1 MLSLKKLDRL
11 FAKYN
16 INPAEDQFLAML
28 HEAARLKTEVT
39 VPEVEWTPEEMQDA
53 LHGKKPLFA
62 SRFIH
67 VPREEFLRVFAAI
80 RAVADESIPSGD
92 PCLNIPEPEA
102 FFTQDTLDALAK
114 YPDALWDRIEEAG
127 MDLTFAELY
136 FVPVTAF
143 AMRVFLDDAATEA
156 SRAFDRM
163 VPDTVH
169 FKRSITCPVCGTR
182 ASMAAVGA
190 TQNRGNVK
198 RLYCACCGA
207 DWQFERIRCAVCGDE
222 ATSELQYVH
231 LEGDDK
237 HRLHVCSACDST
249 VATVF
254 GAESEDF
261 DPDFESWRCA
271 ELMVAYAQTRGQ
283 AQQDASQAGNA

>member
-62 SRFIH
+62 SRFIQ

-127 MDLTFAELY
+127 MDLTLAELY

-261 DPDFESWRCA
+261 DPDFES
-271 ELMVAYAQTRGQ
+271 
-283 AQQDASQAGNA
+283 

>member
-67 VPREEFLRVFAAI
+67 VSREEFLRVFAAI

-127 MDLTFAELY
+127 MDLTPAELY

>member
-28 HEAARLKTEVT
+28 REAARLKTEVT
-39 VPEVEWTPEEMQDA
+39 APEVQWTPEEMQDA

-62 SRFIH
+62 SRFIQI
-67 VPREEFLRVFAAI
+67 PREEFLRVFAAI
-80 RAVADESIPSGD
+80 RAVADASVPSGD

-102 FFTQDTLDALAK
+102 FFTQDTLNALAK

-127 MDLTFAELY
+127 MDLTLAELY

-237 HRLHVCSACDST
+237 HRLHVCKACESS

-271 ELMVAYAQTRGQ
+271 ELMVAYAQMREQ
-283 AQQDASQAGNA
+283 AQKDASKTGNA

>member
-53 LHGKKPLFA
+53 LHGKKPLLA

-127 MDLTFAELY
+127 MDLTLAELY

>member
-67 VPREEFLRVFAAI
+67 VPQEEFLRVFAAI

-127 MDLTFAELY
+127 MDLTLAELY

-283 AQQDASQAGNA
+283 AQKDASKAGNA

>member
-1 MLSLKKLDRL
+1 
-11 FAKYN
+11 
-16 INPAEDQFLAML
+16 
-28 HEAARLKTEVT
+28 
-39 VPEVEWTPEEMQDA
+39 MQDA

-67 VPREEFLRVFAAI
+67 VPREEFLRVFSAI

-127 MDLTFAELY
+127 MDLTLAELY

-283 AQQDASQAGNA
+283 AQKDASKAGNA

>member
-28 HEAARLKTEVT
+28 RETARLKTEVT
-39 VPEVEWTPEEMQDA
+39 VSGVEWTPEEMQDA

-62 SRFIH
+62 SRFIQI
-67 VPREEFLRVFAAI
+67 PREEFLRVLAAI
-80 RAVADESIPSGD
+80 RAVADT
-92 PCLNIPEPEA
+92 LN
-102 FFTQDTLDALAK
+102 ALAK

-127 MDLTFAELY
+127 MDLTLAELY

-190 TQNRGNVK
+190 TQYRGNV
-198 RLYCACCGA
+198 
-207 DWQFERIRCAVCGDE
+207 
-222 ATSELQYVH
+222 
-231 LEGDDK
+231 
-237 HRLHVCSACDST
+237 
-249 VATVF
+249 
-254 GAESEDF
+254 
-261 DPDFESWRCA
+261 
-271 ELMVAYAQTRGQ
+271 
-283 AQQDASQAGNA
+283 

>member
-28 HEAARLKTEVT
+28 REAARLKTEVT
-39 VPEVEWTPEEMQDA
+39 TPEVQWTPEEMQDA

-62 SRFIH
+62 SRFIQI
-67 VPREEFLRVFAAI
+67 PREEFLRVFAAI
-80 RAVADESIPSGD
+80 RAVADASVPSGD

-127 MDLTFAELY
+127 MDLTLAELY

-156 SRAFDRM
+156 SRVFDRM

-237 HRLHVCSACDST
+237 HRLHVCSACESS

-271 ELMVAYAQTRGQ
+271 ELMVAYAQTRKQ
-283 AQQDASQAGNA
+283 AQQDVSQAGNA